1 MPYLQTLDRLED
13 IENLTHRAV
22 LQALRDTDFSMGEIA
37 KRLKIHVVTAYHIV
51 RQYLPQGYIRKRTQM
66 LHFQRS
72 QENSC
77 SPDDL
82 VQVVP
87 ANSTVSSNPALVQTP
102 SHDDKCS
109 QVSRSGAATMMIEN
123 DRHCFSLQ
131 HGGFVLKWEGKND
144 HLESFCGMMKEFVAI
159 FGTNA

>member
-1 MPYLQTLDRLED
+1 MPCLQTLDRLED

-22 LQALRDTDFSMGEIA
+22 LQALRDTDFTMGEIA

-66 LHFQRS
+66 LHLQRTQRA
-72 QENSC
+72 QESPC

-87 ANSTVSSNPALVQTP
+87 AKITASSNSALAQTP
-102 SHDDKCS
+102 TYDDKCA
-109 QVSRSGAATMMIEN
+109 VMGRTGVATTRIEN
-123 DRHCFSLQ
+123 NQNSLSLQ
-131 HGGFVLKWEGKND
+131 HGGFVLKWEGVND
-144 HLESFCGMMKEFVAI
+144 HQ
-159 FGTNA
+159 